1 MKTSNLFSLLKGLMC
16 ADIVDAMNKT
26 YSHKTNI
33 LDMVSPDPRKVLFGP
48 AVTIGFL
55 PVRKDFM
62 DPQRHSLGP
71 LFYRAISGEDP
82 TGKVLVMA
90 SNGHQDISLG
100 GGTKLSRLQNHK
112 MAGVLCDGRLRDFD
126 ELLSYNFASYCK
138 GETTRAG
145 GNFIQPY
152 TANTPVVVDGV
163 TVIPGDYVY
172 ADQSGAAI
180 IPEKDVEQ
188 ILNLAHKILDMTS
201 KAAMMM
207 KTEDPNEILNKGSN
221 EL

>member
-1 MKTSNLFSLLKGLMC
+1 MNNSKLLNLLDGIMC

-26 YSHKTNI
+26 HAHKSHI
-33 LDMVSPDPRKVLFGP
+33 LNMVSPDSSKVLFGS

-71 LFYRAISGEDP
+71 LFYKAISGEDP
-82 TGKVLVMA
+82 AGKVLIMA
-90 SNGHQDISLG
+90 SNGHEGISLG
-100 GGTKLSRLQNHK
+100 GGTKLSRLENHK

-126 ELLSYNFASYCK
+126 ELASYDIAAYCK

-145 GNFIQPY
+145 GNLIQPY
-152 TANTPVVVDGV
+152 TANTPVVVSGV

-172 ADQSGAAI
+172 ADRSGAVI
-180 IPEKDVEQ
+180 IPAKDVEQ
-188 ILNLAHKILDMTS
+188 ALNLAHKILDMTS
-201 KAAMMM
+201 KAAIMM
-207 KTEDPNEILNKGSN
+207 KTEDPNEILSKGSS